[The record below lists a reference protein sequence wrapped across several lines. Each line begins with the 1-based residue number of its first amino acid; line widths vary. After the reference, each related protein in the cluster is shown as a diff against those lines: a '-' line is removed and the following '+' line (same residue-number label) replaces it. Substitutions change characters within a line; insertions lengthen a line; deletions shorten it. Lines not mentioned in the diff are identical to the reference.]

1 MGRRPLSS
9 EAARAAVMAAAPTQS
24 PPVATDE
31 RAQACLAVV
40 WIILANKPLYPLY
53 VWWLL
58 GYDDAIRSLG
68 TLFAAPG
75 FAALIWLARRHA
87 FAMRQGLVWLGLVDT
102 LWATKWFG
110 PAGGTELFLAPCA
123 LLAMQGFR
131 ASEAIWSRALVI
143 VVFVAF
149 VALHGRY
156 GDPFVAMSLAAP
168 AALFNLN
175 AYAVASLIAF
185 IGLRFARLPT

>member
-1 MGRRPLSS
+1 M
-9 EAARAAVMAAAPTQS
+9 AAISDKPSPAVM
-24 PPVATDE
+24 DE
-31 RAQACLAVV
+31 RTQACLAVV

-58 GYDDAIRSLG
+58 GYDDAMRSLG
-68 TLFAAPG
+68 TLLAAPA
-75 FAALIWLARRHA
+75 FAALIWLSRRNG
-87 FAMRQGLVWLGLVDT
+87 FALRLGLVLLGLVDT

-123 LLAMQGFR
+123 VLAMTGFR
-131 ASEAIWSRALVI
+131 ASEALAARALVI
-143 VVFVAF
+143 VIFVAF
-149 VALHGRY
+149 AGLHGRY
-156 GDPFVAMSLAAP
+156 GDSIVTMSAGAP

-185 IGLRFARLPT
+185 IGLRFARIDS